1 MGHYVP
7 QPNFSIRRRLEIMQE
22 TLINYSPG
30 APWGLRESLHGIVA
44 LIVISAISNALLL
57 GFLFLDDSPD
67 VPAWALLSATLVLQ
81 VGLTASAVALGPHR
95 FRVPVAGLF
104 GPVHL
109 STARLFGWG
118 IGAVLL
124 SIIGT
129 AVLVALAS
137 LVSDRF
143 IPEPLPVEL
152 DLESLRLLSFISIVL
167 IAPVV
172 EETFFRG
179 FLFSGLARSLSV
191 WRAAAVSSAIFAA
204 THVDVALLGPAFLS
218 GIIFAGVYRKTGSLW
233 PAILAHTAQNAI
245 AFGLAT

>member
-1 MGHYVP
+1 
-7 QPNFSIRRRLEIMQE
+7 MQE
-22 TLINYSPG
+22 TPVEYSLD
-30 APWGLRESLHGIVA
+30 APWGLREALYGIVA

-57 GFLFLDDSPD
+57 AFLFLDDSPRI
-67 VPAWALLSATLVLQ
+67 PAWALLLATLVLQ
-81 VGLTASAVALGPHR
+81 VGLTASAVVLGPLH
-95 FRVPVAGLF
+95 FRVSVAGLF

-109 STARLFGWG
+109 PIARLFGWG

-124 SIIGT
+124 SITAT
-129 AVLVALAS
+129 AVLVALVS
-137 LVSDRF
+137 QISDRF
-143 IPEPLPVEL
+143 VPKPLPVEL
-152 DLESLRLLSFISIVL
+152 DLESLRLLSFVSIVL

-172 EETFFRG
+172 EEIFFRG
-179 FLFSGLARSLSV
+179 FLFSSLARSLSV
-191 WRAAAVSSAIFAA
+191 WSAAAVSSAIFAA